1 MSKNFT
7 FSGKSVIPSKREYR
21 LIISFL
27 LLLVGGASTAFAQK
41 KASDF
46 FNLKGQAR
54 LDSLE
59 FYGVTVLQ
67 RKDSLG
73 EITELN
79 TIKNYADKTQDTFLE
94 AYVEYLKL
102 KYFTHGSQKKGD
114 YRYNKMKSL
123 QENLKQIEPS
133 PLTERLNADIEHA
146 LGNILYE
153 RRANSITLVNHFLS
167 ADLVYRKFGYQNILF
182 PYYKLARLGLY
193 YMNQVSDYE
202 TALRYFKEAERYVG
216 KDPIDRYVIEFYK
229 NYANCLVGLKQYA
242 QAIKYNKLAI
252 AQVRERSDSLKIGTI
267 NGNIAEIIL
276 NTFPNP
282 AQAEPYFHQELAYRL
297 KYKPKGLGDIAKVYG
312 NLCQVAGVKHN
323 RQDVIRYFDKAIT
336 LLKSDPDTLDYQ
348 ALLASLYKNRMIAD
362 TLLGDYKSA
371 FQHERVYFEA
381 LIASNAQALKEVT
394 SEASVK
400 FDVERNK
407 LQAELANQQTQNF
420 RSGIILIS
428 LLLVIALIG
437 GYFLYYR
444 QRVRKDELARQLTFE
459 QKEAERLA
467 ELDTLKTRFFANISH
482 EFRTPL
488 TLLVGPLAD
497 FQKKYPAE
505 GIIPLMQRNLS
516 RLQILINQLLDLSKL
531 EAGKMEPVICYGD
544 LPQFLN
550 YLFASFE
557 SMAQTKNIIFQRQQS
572 HTSLP
577 AYFDEDKLEKIV
589 TNLLSNAFKFT
600 PENGR
605 IAIAVDYTPAKESKG
620 GALMTLIVTDTGIGI
635 DAQRLPRIFD
645 RFYQVDDSQR
655 RHYEGTGIGLA
666 LVKELVTALH
676 GTITVKSEP
685 RRGTEFVVQLPC
697 DQAHWGAYV
706 TVREPIAAVVK
717 NLREPIIKEVQVT
730 PSVAGSAEWPM
741 LLIVEDNPDLR
752 TYVRGIFEGSYQIH
766 EARDGQEGLEK
777 ATELVPDVV
786 ICDLMM
792 PRLDGFG
799 FCKALKTDMRT
810 NHIPVVMLTAKA
822 TLEDRL
828 EGLELGA
835 DEYLS
840 KPFNTEE
847 LQVRVR
853 NLVHQR
859 QTLRQKYGQSPVLN
873 IPDPVEALPKEPTI
887 DEQFLHKANAVI
899 GRCLTD
905 SQFDVESFAAEMGMT
920 SVQLRRKLKALT
932 DQTVT
937 EYIRHYRLEKAAELL
952 QEKAGTV
959 SEIAYRVGF
968 ESLSYFSKVFVEKF
982 GLLPS
987 EYVGQSVNPLNF
999 RPGGVKMH

>member
-1 MSKNFT
+1 MNRIFT
-7 FSGKSVIPSKREYR
+7 FAGRTVMPAKRKYK

-27 LLLVGGASTAFAQK
+27 LLLIGVTSAAVAQK
-41 KASDF
+41 KVSDF

-59 FYGVTVLQ
+59 HYSASVLQ
-67 RKDSLG
+67 KKDSIG
-73 EITELN
+73 EMTEFN
-79 TIKNYADKTQDTFLE
+79 AIQSYADKTQDRFLILF
-94 AYVEYLKL
+94 VEFLHIRYHAFGNLRNQEYRYRSLKAVQEKL
-102 KYFTHGSQKKGD
+102 KQ
-114 YRYNKMKSL
+114 L
-123 QENLKQIEPS
+123 EPS
-133 PLTERLNADIEHA
+133 PLTERLNADIEFA
-146 LGNILYE
+146 LGNILYDQ
-153 RRANSITLVNHFLS
+153 RANSVTLINHCLS

-182 PYYKLARLGLY
+182 AYYKLARLGLY
-193 YMNQVSDYE
+193 YMNQVSDFE

-216 KDPIDRYVIEFYK
+216 KDPVDKYLIEFYK
-229 NYANCLVGLKQYA
+229 NYANCLVELKQYA

-252 AQVRERSDSLKIGTI
+252 AHVHEKRDSLKIGTI

-282 AQAEPYFHQELAYRL
+282 VQAEPYFHQELVYRM
-297 KYKPKGLGDIAKVYG
+297 KYKPHGLGDIAKVYG
-312 NLCQVAGVKHN
+312 NLCQVAGVKKN
-323 RQDVIRYFDKAIT
+323 REEVIRYFNKAIHT
-336 LLKSDPDTLDYQ
+336 LESDPDKRDYQ
-348 ALLASLYKNRMIAD
+348 ALVASLYKNRMIAD

-371 FQHERVYFEA
+371 FKHERVYFEA
-381 LIASNAQALKEVT
+381 LIASNAQDLKEVT
-394 SEASVK
+394 SEASVR

-407 LQAELANQQTQNF
+407 LQAELANQQAQNF

-428 LLLVIALIG
+428 LLLVIAVIG

-444 QRVRKDELARQLTFE
+444 QRVRKEELARQLSFE

-505 GIIPLMQRNLS
+505 GMIPLMQRNLS

-531 EAGKMEPVICYGD
+531 EAGKMEPVIYYGD

-557 SMAQTKNIIFQRQQS
+557 SLAQTKSIIFQRSQS
-572 HTSLP
+572 HTNLMG
-577 AYFDEDKLEKIV
+577 YYDEDKLEKIIS
-589 TNLLSNAFKFT
+589 NLLSNAFKFT
-600 PENGR
+600 PPNGR
-605 IAIAVDYTPAKESKG
+605 IAIRVDYVPAKESKG
-620 GALMTLIVTDTGIGI
+620 GAMMNLTVTDTGIGI
-635 DAQRLPRIFD
+635 DAERLPRIFD

-676 GTITVKSEP
+676 GTITVESEP
-685 RRGTEFVVQLPC
+685 NLGSTFVLQLPC

-706 TVREPIAAVVK
+706 TAHEPMTSPAKI
-717 NLREPIIKEVQVT
+717 LRQSIMEETPVTSPEVIT
-730 PSVAGSAEWPM
+730 AELPL

-752 TYVRGIFEGSYQIH
+752 AYVRGIFEGSYQIH

-777 ATELVPDVV
+777 AMELVPDIV

-799 FCKALKTDMRT
+799 FCKSLKTDMRT

-853 NLVHQR
+853 NLVQQR
-859 QTLRQKYGQSPVLN
+859 QALRQKYAQPLGMNVTDSVK
-873 IPDPVEALPKEPTI
+873 EESKEPTI
-887 DEQFLHKANAVI
+887 DDRFLAKANAI
-899 GRCLTD
+899 IERFLAE
-905 SQFDVESFAAEMGMT
+905 SQFGVEAFAAEMGMT

-937 EYIRHYRLEKAAELL
+937 EYIRNYRLEKAAELL
-952 QEKAGTV
+952 RKKEGTV

-968 ESLSYFSKVFVEKF
+968 ESLSYFSKMFVEKY
-982 GLLPS
+982 GKNAS
-987 EYVGQSVNPLNF
+987 EWG
-999 RPGGVKMH
+999 